1 MKYWNQILENLSKD
15 QRNEKFQIILNGT
28 TYEIPLSYALGISS
42 LITEK
47 YFNDPSFH
55 ELKIKINEDNQM
67 GDKEIQNEF
76 QKFIHG
82 EEISNEFYFA
92 IGSSLEN
99 KEMIQNW
106 SQNQT
111 KTTKTIMNMINANHK
126 INNQGIENIKELLSY
141 LPDHLEEL
149 KENLNELRN
158 DELIFILKSDKIKVE
173 KEDII
178 WEIVKERLLKIE
190 NSNNQENKSLL
201 LGTIEPKYLRKDYL
215 KEYIEMIDNED
226 IEREAKLFKKIKQL
240 LIQNIDNIKIK
251 KEIKGK
257 IEKINHEEGQN
268 FQGILYNLQK
278 KYGNNIHDQGIIS
291 ISASSSQHN
300 RPEQVINYNWN
311 EKWHSDGNPG
321 NWLEINFKQFKV
333 KVDGY
338 SLKTMNSPPDQ
349 DCHLKNWIIEG
360 SKNKIDW
367 IEIDREVNN
376 YDLNGANY
384 QHYYPISKEL
394 DYFQYV
400 RIRSIGDNHF
410 IFCANYLEFTNIEC
424 YGDILS
430 CSE

>member
-300 RPEQVINYNWN
+300 RPEIKSPETKPPIIKSTKSIIPTIPYPPRSSWMLGNQQGTIQQGTIQQGTIQQGTKINWGVRQGTFSGWANQQGTN
-311 EKWHSDGNPG
+311 QQETNQQGTNHFSR
-321 NWLEINFKQFKV
+321 
-333 KVDGY
+333 
-338 SLKTMNSPPDQ
+338 MNS
-349 DCHLKNWIIEG
+349 I
-360 SKNKIDW
+360 
-367 IEIDREVNN
+367 
-376 YDLNGANY
+376 Y
-384 QHYYPISKEL
+384 
-394 DYFQYV
+394 
-400 RIRSIGDNHF
+400 NH
-410 IFCANYLEFTNIEC
+410 
-424 YGDILS
+424 
-430 CSE
+430 